1 MASYVLHAAEGDV
14 PLGHATQ
21 NPNTKRWEVESHGRT
36 FSWRDAEGAVEALA
50 LLHAAR
56 VPLELPF

>member
-1 MASYVLHAAEGDV
+1 MASYV
-14 PLGHATQ
+14 PLGQVTQ

-36 FSWRDAEGAVEALA
+36 FTWRDPEGAVEALA